1 MKKLLLLFALI
12 FSKGS
17 LAMTTV
23 HVFVSFSMPES
34 LLIQTFKE
42 ANDLNL
48 PVYIKGLH
56 KNSMKL
62 TAQKILKYSKV
73 VPELNLQIDPTLFEK
88 YGIHQVPAVVS
99 DNGEAFDVIYGN
111 LKLKNALSRISSEGE
126 SGLDKSQFP
135 KVLL

>member
-1 MKKLLLLFALI
+1 MKKLLLFFILM

-17 LAMTTV
+17 IAMTTM

-42 ANDLNL
+42 ANNFDL
-48 PVYIKGLH
+48 PIYIKGLH

-62 TAQKILKYSKV
+62 TAKKILKYSKV

-88 YGIHQVPAVVS
+88 YGIRQVPAVVV

-111 LKLKNALSRISSEGE
+111 LKLKDALSRIASEGE

-135 KVLL
+135 KALL